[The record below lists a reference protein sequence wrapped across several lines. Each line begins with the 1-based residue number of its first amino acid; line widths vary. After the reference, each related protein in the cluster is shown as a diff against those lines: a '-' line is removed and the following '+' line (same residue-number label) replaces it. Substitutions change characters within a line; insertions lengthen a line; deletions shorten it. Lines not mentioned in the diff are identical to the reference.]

1 MSIAARGQSALCAAL
16 CALCLSACSLS
27 PRVQVPP
34 SLGDLRSG
42 KVIEVWKQ
50 DSDWKAVESL
60 ASCDALLDGSLSDS
74 NPDVTYP
81 ERLAV
86 AKHRARCVQ
95 QQLAKKLRNVERM
108 EVGSRAALQTLALG
122 ASAAGFYGGSDGL
135 IAALGLGAGAVAG
148 VRAFQPLDAR
158 ERLYFYAIGA
168 LECSIMTADS
178 LGREGE
184 TGLAEQV
191 FASLL
196 DEPAEKSATTS
207 TDMLPAELAKKP
219 DANGSL
225 REILFKRLRLM
236 ASKPTDETAQ
246 CDAKDKIDTYAAYL
260 RSDSDFMRAYDDG
273 TTCVVPALSQIPLD
287 GTNKETREDRLI
299 RTLLTTSVARTMQA
313 NEAAVESFVTWF
325 DASHRAV
332 RHAPEDLDSAVTLVT
347 LAVNKALVD
356 ETPDTA
362 QVRKAVDEASA
373 QIFADVKAGRERFK
387 VVDESQKKEVDAARQ
402 TGMTLQSLTG
412 LSKTADGSVTK
423 VNQAL
428 EDVTMT
434 LAKLD
439 AIVRL
444 TESKS
449 DHPAACRA
457 LFNGSGAAEQ
467 PAGAGSP

>member
-1 MSIAARGQSALCAAL
+1 MSIATRSQSAFCAAL
-16 CALCLSACSLS
+16 SVLCLSACSLS
-27 PRVQVPP
+27 PRVQLPP
-34 SLGDLRSG
+34 TLGDLRSDTVIKAWG
-42 KVIEVWKQ
+42 K
-50 DSDWKAVESL
+50 DADWKAVESL
-60 ASCDALLDGSLSDS
+60 ASCASLLAAPLPPVGDRDAPY
-74 NPDVTYP
+74 PD
-81 ERLAV
+81 RLAA

-178 LGREGE
+178 LGRDGE
-184 TGLAEQV
+184 LGLAEEV
-191 FASLL
+191 FVSLL
-196 DEPAEKSATTS
+196 DSPQGGSGSKLGRMSPEVLAE
-207 TDMLPAELAKKP
+207 KP

-236 ASKPTDETAQ
+236 ASKQTEQCGDGATDQGGAR
-246 CDAKDKIDTYAAYL
+246 DTYADYL
-260 RSDSDFMRAYDDG
+260 RSDSDFMRAYEDKEPS
-273 TTCVVPALSQIPLD
+273 CIVPALSQIPLD
-287 GTNKETREDRLI
+287 GTGKETPEDRVI

-325 DASHRAV
+325 DASRRAV
-332 RHAPEDLDSAVTLVT
+332 RHAPEDLDAAVTLVT
-347 LAVNKALVD
+347 LAVNKALVE

-362 QVRKAVDEASA
+362 QVRKAVDQASA

-387 VVDESQKKEVDAARQ
+387 VVDESQKKQVDAARQ
-402 TGMTLQSLTG
+402 TGMTLQSLNTG
-412 LSKTADGSVTK
+412 EDSVKK